1 MIMKTIAV
9 DEISIRYAVQKPQKG
24 KARGRVLVLP
34 GFTEFIE
41 KHQDQTDGFAAMG
54 LEALSIDW
62 PSQGLST
69 RLVKSNPFVIH
80 SDGFE
85 QHLDAIQAAMDDAG
99 WMNSDLPLMI
109 FGHSMGGHLGLR
121 LARDFNK
128 EGKVAVKGVMLSAPM
143 IMIPVIMAGLNLK
156 LLNWICRI
164 GFAKTGVP
172 GQQGFVRNKG
182 RFNPMN
188 VLTRDPEGYLLSYRL
203 LEENPAL
210 KTRGPSFGWVRSALA
225 SCLATTHNQAWMEAL
240 DVPVQAHLASNELVV
255 HRTASPKFLGYLK
268 DKDIFTYDNARH
280 ELMLELPEVR
290 ETIWSR
296 MDQFVDARLEGK

>member
-1 MIMKTIAV
+1 MIIKTIAV
-9 DEISIRYAVQKPQKG
+9 DEISIRYAEQKPQKG

-69 RLVKSNPFVIH
+69 RMVEGNPYVIH

-85 QHLDAIQAAMDDAG
+85 QHLDVIRAAMDDAG
-99 WMNSDLPLMI
+99 WMNNDLPLMI

-121 LARDFNK
+121 LAHDLNK
-128 EGKVAVKGVMLSAPM
+128 ECKVTVKGVMLSAPM
-143 IMIPVIMAGLNLK
+143 IMIPVIMAGLTLK

-164 GFAKTGVP
+164 GFARTGVP
-172 GQQGFVRNKG
+172 GQQGFSRNTDG
-182 RFNPMN
+182 FNPLN
-188 VLTRDPEGYLLSYRL
+188 ILSRDPEGYLLQYRL
-203 LEENPAL
+203 IDENPAL
-210 KTRGPSFGWVRSALA
+210 KTRGPSFGWVRAALT
-225 SCLATTHNQAWMEAL
+225 SCLATTRNQAWMEAYDL
-240 DVPVQAHLASNELVV
+240 PVQAHLAGNELVV
-255 HRTASPKFLGYLK
+255 HRKASPKYLGYLK
-268 DKDIFTYDNARH
+268 NKDIFTYDSARH

-290 ETIWSR
+290 EAIWSR
-296 MDQFVDARLEGK
+296 MGQFVDARLEDK